1 MGLKVM
7 GSIPSQGAYPGFGF
21 DVYLEDL
28 GEGSQVIVLSHI
40 NVFLS
45 LSAPSLPLSLK
56 AI

>member
-21 DVYLEDL
+21 DLYLEDL